1 MENEMEW
8 NFLGIESNK
17 SFASFGQ
24 SMNLYQSTVFTYER
38 KEK

>member
-17 SFASFGQ
+17 SFTSFGQ
-24 SMNLYQSTVFTYER
+24 SMDLCQYTVFTYER